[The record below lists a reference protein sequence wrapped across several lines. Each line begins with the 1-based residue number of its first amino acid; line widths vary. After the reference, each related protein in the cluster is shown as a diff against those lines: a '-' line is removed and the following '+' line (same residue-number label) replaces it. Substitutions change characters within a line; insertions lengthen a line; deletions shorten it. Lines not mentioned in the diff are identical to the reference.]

1 MHKIQIILIFWSVA
15 LGASALPAHEGTVQ
29 QVAGDLA
36 YVAGLNGLAPLWSNL
51 TVQNGQAE
59 GAKLEVIK
67 ELPELVVAR
76 VVDANRTAVRS
87 GDVVVLSGAPSQ
99 GSARKS
105 RRIVYAARVDKK
117 PNLDGVLDEPMWSR
131 AVPIKGFVQ
140 RDPNYWMP
148 SAEQTV
154 ARIIYTDKSI
164 YFGFECF
171 VPDSSQFV
179 ANNMRR
185 DSEIYGDDN
194 IQILLDT
201 YNDRQN
207 GFFFFVNPLGA
218 QSDLMLSNEGR
229 TYNRD
234 WDCDWIARTKH
245 YPDRWTV
252 EIEIPFSQLRFK
264 RADPITWG
272 INLSRYNAR
281 KNQATQLVVGQQSSS
296 STERYRMADIGELQ
310 GLKHIRVRRPIRVKP
325 YALPGTTVNDQADH
339 PAENATFETGVDLR
353 YGITSNISLDIS
365 YNTDFAQVEGDQ
377 EQTNLTQFRLFFP
390 EKREFFLEGAN
401 LFQFGEQARVS
412 GSGTRPPTLLF
423 YSRRIGL
430 EAGTKIPILFGS
442 KIAGKEG
449 RVSIGGLNVLT
460 DSESFVD
467 DGDTVRVHRTNYSVV
482 RMRRDVFAR
491 SNVGFIAVNK
501 QIDDPINGWNR
512 YNRAGGLDFNYSPTP
527 NLNFQAFA
535 ARTWDSQ
542 IGDADDA
549 RFVSMNYRGS
559 RYWARLKFLD
569 VEEQFEPAMGFI
581 NRRSGLKGFRR
592 YDLYARYRP
601 RPKFGNIRYVSMG
614 PEAQVFTDRDNNVK
628 YWTAELSVFAI
639 FNTGDYWRFELK
651 RTRDVVDETFFPS
664 ARREDV
670 SIPPGTYTFTSFAT
684 GPRPSRSRKWRP
696 GITFE
701 AGTYYTGKRYTVRS
715 ESSFRPSG
723 RLTFEAE
730 YQGDWIRFPQG
741 QQGTTADQL
750 NIHTLSN
757 RLQYSFST
765 DFFVKLFVQWNNDKA
780 FASAN
785 FLLNYRYGPGSDI
798 FVVFDSTYDTDTGLA
813 RRNRSVL
820 VKLSYL
826 LSL

>member
-1 MHKIQIILIFWSVA
+1 MKTIHFALIFSLLCAGEGVA
-15 LGASALPAHEGTVQ
+15 REGTVQ
-29 QVAGDLA
+29 RVAGELA
-36 YVAGLNGLAPLWSNL
+36 YVAGLNGLAPVWANL
-51 TVQNGQAE
+51 TVQNGRVE
-59 GAKLEVIK
+59 GARLEVIK

-76 VVDANRTAVRS
+76 VVAEDNAGVKP
-87 GDVVVLSGAPSQ
+87 GDVVVVSGTR
-99 GSARKS
+99 GTARRAK
-105 RRIVYAARVDKK
+105 RVVHAMRVDER
-117 PNLDGVLDEPMWSR
+117 PEVDGVLDDPAWAR
-131 AVPIKGFVQ
+131 ARPITGFVQ

-154 ARIIYTDKSI
+154 ARIVYTDKSI

-171 VPDSSQFV
+171 VPDSSRFI

-194 IQILLDT
+194 VQILLDT

-234 WDCDWIARTKH
+234 WDCNWTARTKH
-245 YPDRWTV
+245 HPDRWTV
-252 EIEIPFSQLRFK
+252 EVEIPFSQLRFK
-264 RADPITWG
+264 QSDDITWG

-281 KNQATQLVVGQQSSS
+281 KNQAAQLVVGQRSSS

-310 GLKHIRVRRPIRVKP
+310 GLKDIRTRRPILVKP
-325 YALPGTTVNDQADH
+325 YALPGTAIDDQATD
-339 PAENATFETGVDLR
+339 PGENAAFEIGSDLR
-353 YGITSNISLDIS
+353 YGITSNISLDLS
-365 YNTDFAQVEGDQ
+365 YNTDFAQVEADQ

-401 LFQFGEQARVS
+401 LFQFGEQARLS

-430 EAGTKIPILFGS
+430 EEKTKIPILVGT

-449 RVSIGGLNVLT
+449 RTSIGALNALT
-460 DSESFVD
+460 DAKTFLDED
-467 DGDTVRVHRTNYSVV
+467 ADTVRVPRTNYSVIRV
-482 RMRRDVFAR
+482 RRDVFAR

-501 QIDDPINGWNR
+501 QVDDLAGGWNR
-512 YNRAGGLDFNYSPTP
+512 YNRAGGIDFNYSPTP

-535 ARTWDSQ
+535 ARTWDSEL
-542 IGDADDA
+542 GVADDA
-549 RFVSMNYRGS
+549 RFASMNYRGTT
-559 RYWARLKFLD
+559 YWARLKFLD
-569 VEEQFEPAMGFI
+569 VEDRFEPAVGFI
-581 NRRSGLKGFRR
+581 NRRSGLDGFRR

-601 RPKFGNIRYVSMG
+601 RPNFGNIRYISMG
-614 PEAQVFTDRDNNVK
+614 PEAQVFTDRDNRVK
-628 YWTAELSVFAI
+628 YWTAELSIFAM
-639 FNTGDYWRFELK
+639 FNTGDYWRFELT
-651 RTRDVVDETFFPS
+651 RTRDVVDETFYPS
-664 ARREDV
+664 DRRDDLG
-670 SIPPGTYTFTSFAT
+670 IPPGTYTFTSFAT
-684 GPRPSRSRKWRP
+684 GPRPSRARKLRP
-696 GITFE
+696 GIAFE
-701 AGTYYTGKRYTVRS
+701 AGTYYTGKRYTLRS

-730 YQGDWIRFPQG
+730 YQGDWIRLPQG
-741 QQGTTADQL
+741 NL
-750 NIHTLSN
+750 NLHTLSN

-785 FLLNYRYGPGSDI
+785 FLLNYRYRPGSDI
-798 FVVFDSTYDTDTGLA
+798 FVVFDSAYDTDAGLT
-813 RRNRSVL
+813 RKNRSVL